1 MKQTTNPFTLALGC
15 VQNVRTR
22 FKGTSVNPQESQTTN
37 EWVSGDLEGQ
47 SGEWL
52 VIAGSQFNGVTF
64 LVVSNEGLNIN
75 WGWQVIQDGIALIRG
90 DQIRI
95 RRSDNYTL
103 LADTGIRS
111 FYETAFGKLTDRL

>member
-1 MKQTTNPFTLALGC
+1 MTGRPSSW
-15 VQNVRTR
+15 RTA
-22 FKGTSVNPQESQTTN
+22 
-37 EWVSGDLEGQ
+37 GD
-47 SGEWL
+47 S
-52 VIAGSQFNGVTF
+52 
-64 LVVSNEGLNIN
+64 
-75 WGWQVIQDGIALIRG
+75 IALIRG